1 MVFAEIVSLFV
12 FLPALLLK
20 ENNMCHYQTLYHN
33 DSTGYVVRCPECE
46 KIQIGY
52 GNLMI
57 TFGRGDFDDFRWWL
71 RRIRDEQSPSQSP
84 TLRCI
89 VIPTPCEGMKLLLS
103 MRELVDFDNMLE
115 TADTELRSLEL
126 IRLFEDL

>member
-84 TLRCI
+84 ALRCI

-126 IRLFEDL
+126 IRLFEDI

>member
-20 ENNMCHYQTLYHN
+20 ESNMCHYQTLYHN

-52 GNLMI
+52 GNLMV

-71 RRIRDEQSPSQSP
+71 RRIKDEQSPSQSP

-115 TADTELRSLEL
+115 AADTELRSLEL
-126 IRLFEDL
+126 IRLFEDI